1 MTHIVVS
8 YQSEHSGSNHY
19 LKPGVRVWRDVKSEV
34 MGGRESATITG
45 EVRTE
50 VQKEHTIVVPY
61 RVLEYIVGP

>member
-19 LKPGVRVWRDVKSEV
+19 LKPGVRVWRDVHWPTTKSGEIWGD
-34 MGGRESATITG
+34 GGEESATITG

-50 VQKEHTIVVPY
+50 VQKEHTIV
-61 RVLEYIVGP
+61 